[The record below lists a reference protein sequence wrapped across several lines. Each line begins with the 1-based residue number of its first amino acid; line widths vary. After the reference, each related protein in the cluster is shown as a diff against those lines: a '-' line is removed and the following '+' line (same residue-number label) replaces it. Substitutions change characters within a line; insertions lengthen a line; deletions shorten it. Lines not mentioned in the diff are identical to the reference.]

1 MRLKNGPIEG
11 ETWVTS
17 KVRDIY
23 SNTSFDF
30 PETPANCSNER
41 KQMDPFPNAV
51 FKLKGLNVKNPVD
64 VQNTETHES
73 CTFVIDI
80 DIRVNQ
86 IINMDGRYVEHL
98 ILIIIIEIDNQYGW

>member
-1 MRLKNGPIEG
+1 MKNGPIEG

-51 FKLKGLNVKNPVD
+51 DKLKGLNEKK
-64 VQNTETHES
+64 S
-73 CTFVIDI
+73 Y
-80 DIRVNQ
+80 RVSQ
-86 IINMDGRYVEHL
+86 KKLSLVE
-98 ILIIIIEIDNQYGW
+98 ISSGKYNSNIGEKSRRSFDKIW

>member
-51 FKLKGLNVKNPVD
+51 DKLKGLNVKNPIEN
-64 VQNTETHES
+64 QGGRS
-73 CTFVIDI
+73 CANARAALAEKFGL
-80 DIRVNQ
+80 
-86 IINMDGRYVEHL
+86 GRKV
-98 ILIIIIEIDNQYGW
+98 

>member
-1 MRLKNGPIEG
+1 MKNGPIEG

-51 FKLKGLNVKNPVD
+51 DKLKGLNVKILLMFRI
-64 VQNTETHES
+64 QKHTS
-73 CTFVIDI
+73 LAYLYIDI

-98 ILIIIIEIDNQYGW
+98 ILIIIVEIDNQYGW